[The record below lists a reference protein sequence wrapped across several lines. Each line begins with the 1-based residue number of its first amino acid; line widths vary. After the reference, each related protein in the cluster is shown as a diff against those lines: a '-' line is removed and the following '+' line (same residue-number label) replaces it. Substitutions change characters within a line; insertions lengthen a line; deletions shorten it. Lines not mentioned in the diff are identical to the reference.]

1 MIESYVK
8 EIEQKLK
15 RIEEENKEN
24 IDEII
29 NMQTSNRY
37 CVGSLLYS
45 YGKVYNIIFNSEN
58 YEQAIQRLEKIRLN
72 EDFEHIDEEIQH
84 FENVLIND
92 LKKGRKYFD
101 SQLDLEDTLE
111 HEHIFDI
118 MLKRL

>member
-72 EDFEHIDEEIQH
+72 EDFEHIDEEIRH
-84 FENVLIND
+84 YENVLFEK
-92 LKKGRKYFD
+92 LKKGISYNCI
-101 SQLDLEDTLE
+101 QLDLEQE
-111 HEHIFDI
+111 IFDKYI
-118 MLKRL
+118 NDILINRL

>member
-29 NMQTSNRY
+29 NIQTSNRY
-37 CVGSLLYS
+37 CIGSLLYS

-58 YEQAIQRLEKIRLN
+58 YEQAISRLEKIRLN
-72 EDFEHIDEEIQH
+72 EDFEHIDEEIRH
-84 FENVLIND
+84 YENVLFEK
-92 LKKGRKYFD
+92 LKKGISY
-101 SQLDLEDTLE
+101 SCVQLDLEQE
-111 HEHIFDI
+111 IFDKYI
-118 MLKRL
+118 NDILINRL

>member
-37 CVGSLLYS
+37 CAGSLLYS

-72 EDFEHIDEEIQH
+72 EDFEHIDEEIRH
-84 FENVLIND
+84 YENVLFEK
-92 LKKGRKYFD
+92 LKKGISYNCI
-101 SQLDLEDTLE
+101 QLDLEQE
-111 HEHIFDI
+111 IFDKYI
-118 MLKRL
+118 NDILINRL

>member
-1 MIESYVK
+1 MIENYVK

-24 IDEII
+24 IEEII

-72 EDFEHIDEEIQH
+72 EDFEHIDEEIRH
-84 FENVLIND
+84 YENVLFEK
-92 LKKGRKYFD
+92 LKKGISYNCI
-101 SQLDLEDTLE
+101 QLDLEQE
-111 HEHIFDI
+111 IFDKYI
-118 MLKRL
+118 NDILINRL

>member
-45 YGKVYNIIFNSEN
+45 YGKVYNIIFNSES

-72 EDFEHIDEEIQH
+72 EDFEHIDEEIRH
-84 FENVLIND
+84 YENVLFEK
-92 LKKGRKYFD
+92 LKKGIAYNCI
-101 SQLDLEDTLE
+101 QLDLEQE
-111 HEHIFDI
+111 IFDKYI
-118 MLKRL
+118 NDILINRL

>member
-29 NMQTSNRY
+29 NIQTSNRY

-72 EDFEHIDEEIQH
+72 EDFEHIDEEIRH
-84 FENVLIND
+84 YENVLFEK
-92 LKKGRKYFD
+92 LKKGISYNCI
-101 SQLDLEDTLE
+101 QLDLEQE
-111 HEHIFDI
+111 IFDKYI
-118 MLKRL
+118 NDILINRL

>member
-24 IDEII
+24 IEEII
-29 NMQTSNRY
+29 NIETSDRY
-37 CVGSLLYS
+37 CIGSLLYNF
-45 YGKVYNIIFNSEN
+45 GKVYNIIFNSEN
-58 YEQAIQRLEKIRLN
+58 YEQAIRGLEKIRLN
-72 EDFEHIDEEIQH
+72 EDFENIDEEIQH
-84 FENVLIND
+84 FENILIND

-111 HEHIFDI
+111 HEHIFEI

>member
-29 NMQTSNRY
+29 NIQTSNRY

-72 EDFEHIDEEIQH
+72 EDFEHIDEEIRH
-84 FENVLIND
+84 YENVLFEK
-92 LKKGRKYFD
+92 LKKGTSYNCI
-101 SQLDLEDTLE
+101 QLDLEQE
-111 HEHIFDI
+111 IFDKYI
-118 MLKRL
+118 NDILINRL

>member
-1 MIESYVK
+1 MIESCVK

-24 IDEII
+24 IDELI
-29 NMQTSNRY
+29 NIQTSNRY

-72 EDFEHIDEEIQH
+72 EDFEHIDEEIRH
-84 FENVLIND
+84 YENVLFEK
-92 LKKGRKYFD
+92 LKKGISYNCI
-101 SQLDLEDTLE
+101 QLDLEQE
-111 HEHIFDI
+111 IFDKYI
-118 MLKRL
+118 NDILINRL